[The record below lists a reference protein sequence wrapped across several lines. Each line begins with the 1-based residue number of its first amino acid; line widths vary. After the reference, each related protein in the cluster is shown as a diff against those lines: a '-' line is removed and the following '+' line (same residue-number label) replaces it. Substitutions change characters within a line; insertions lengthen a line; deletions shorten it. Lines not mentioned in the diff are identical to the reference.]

1 MTKIIHKTNTRRKA
15 ALTGLET
22 AIILISFVIVA
33 AAFSFAVLNLGLFTT
48 QKSGEVV
55 QAGIDEATS
64 AIETVGSVIAR
75 SDLNG
80 GSRAVAN
87 VTVFFKVAV
96 GKRPID
102 LRVGSLVVTYHDSRT
117 SIENVYTS
125 NATAPVISF
134 SSPGVIVKEIVGD
147 GDLLIEFGELWSIT
161 VGINAMQYLQ
171 PTEVFTIQLKPV
183 IGSVLKVERRLP
195 PSLDPVM
202 DLA

>member
-1 MTKIIHKTNTRRKA
+1 MTKITYNSNTKKRS

-80 GSRAVAN
+80 NSRAVSN
-87 VTVFFKVAV
+87 VTIFFKVAV

-117 SIENVYTS
+117 SIENVYTA
-125 NATAPVISF
+125 NATGPVISYQN
-134 SSPGVIVKEIVGD
+134 PGVTVKQIVGD
-147 GDLLIEFGELWSIT
+147 GDHLIEFGELWSIT
-161 VGINAMQYLQ
+161 VGISEMQYLQ
-171 PTEVFTIQLKPV
+171 PTEVFTVQLKPV

>member
-1 MTKIIHKTNTRRKA
+1 MNTVNSNKTKNA
-15 ALTGLET
+15 CLTGLET
-22 AIILISFVIVA
+22 AIVLISFVIVA

-75 SDLNG
+75 SGLDG
-80 GSRAVAN
+80 GQMRVSN

-102 LRVGSLVVTYHDSRT
+102 LRVGSLVITYHDSRT

-134 SSPGVIVKEIVGD
+134 SSPGVMVRQIVGD
-147 GDLLIEFGELWSIT
+147 GDHLIEFGELWSVT
-161 VGINAMQYLQ
+161 VGVEEMQELQ
-171 PTEVFTIQLKPV
+171 PTEVLTIQLKPV
-183 IGSVLKVERRLP
+183 IGSVLKIERRLP
-195 PSLDPVM
+195 PSFDPVM

>member
-1 MTKIIHKTNTRRKA
+1 MMNKVNRNKTKHA
-15 ALTGLET
+15 GLTGLET
-22 AIILISFVIVA
+22 AIVLISFVIVA

-75 SDLNG
+75 SSLDN
-80 GSRAVAN
+80 STRKVAN

-102 LRVGSLVVTYHDSRT
+102 LRVGSLVVTYHDART
-117 SIENVYTS
+117 SIQNVYTS
-125 NATAPVISF
+125 NATGSVVSF
-134 SSPGVIVKEIVGD
+134 SSPGVIVKQIVGD
-147 GDLLIEFGELWSIT
+147 GDHLIEFGELWSIT
-161 VGINAMQYLQ
+161 VGIAEMANLQ
-171 PTEVFTIQLKPV
+171 PTEVLTVQLKPV